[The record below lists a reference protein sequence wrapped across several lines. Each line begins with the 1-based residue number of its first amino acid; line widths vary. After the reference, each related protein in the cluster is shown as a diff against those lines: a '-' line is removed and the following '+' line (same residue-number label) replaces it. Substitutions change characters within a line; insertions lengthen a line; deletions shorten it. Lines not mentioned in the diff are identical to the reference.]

1 MTTAVVT
8 AADVEMITTEVWG
21 SAVAA
26 GSGSAAT
33 EARPGPGDA
42 LAVGAVRISG
52 AWDGWVTLEVPVAMA
67 RRVAAAMLGLAGGEP
82 PAAADVSDAVGEL
95 ANIIGGNVKSLLPA
109 PCTLGLPVVADDIGA
124 VVDRGSELCRADLS
138 WDDAAVCVRVWQSP
152 EGTTPNQGREGS

>member
-26 GSGSAAT
+26 GSGSVAT
-33 EARPGPGDA
+33 GARPGRGDA

-52 AWDGWVTLEVPVAMA
+52 AWDGWVTLEVPVATA
-67 RRVAAAMLGLAGGEP
+67 SRVAAAMLGLAGGEP
-82 PAAADVSDAVGEL
+82 DAADVSDAVGEL

-109 PCTLGLPVVADDIGA
+109 PCPVVADDIGA